1 VSISSLT
8 DRILADAEN
17 EAARIEAAAQG
28 EAVQIKAAADKR
40 GETLKEEFIAAERQR
55 LEQEKKGRLAAAELA
70 ARDKVI
76 EAKQTTIDTVF
87 SMARDRYNELDQDA
101 YIELA
106 ARLIA
111 KNAVGGEEVVFDDL
125 AAPTVREEI
134 VAGANRALTVDGCDP
149 VSVAP
154 DTRKIGSGFVLRRDR
169 VEVNFA
175 FGLML
180 ARSRE
185 RLEPEVAKMIFTG
198 GDE

>member
-1 VSISSLT
+1 MSISSLT